1 MQILGRVI
9 NQLKM
14 AKLKNI
20 QDAELFA
27 KMDMIFGK
35 VKNALANKNLNL
47 NIIEMIK
54 DKDVIFID
62 AKEMAIGR
70 QTRFWNLVANLT
82 VSQIS
87 ICNCIFKLQ
96 SVINVRTVEI
106 YF

>member
-1 MQILGRVI
+1 
-9 NQLKM
+9 M

-27 KMDMIFGK
+27 KMDMTFGK

-62 AKEMAIGR
+62 AKETVIGR

-87 ICNCIFKLQ
+87 ICYCIFKLK
-96 SVINVRTVEI
+96 SVINVRNIFLRT
-106 YF
+106 